1 MGSHLDEWQHVSPAE
16 NATSTFIFKL
26 LSLTCPSDIVIS
38 NLVPPVNPN
47 ENHHF
52 CHLNLHFLS
61 LVSST
66 MSKPYIIVR
75 FTTIFSQKLS
85 SSPLLCTVPCWPQ
98 VFKLIS
104 FHSFCSLTITPAS
117 VFFTYM
123 YMLLLTRS
131 SSLKNMP
138 PPLQILICQHQTLT
152 ADHSVVCLIITTA
165 TKKGLRADFSPQS
178 TPDHTCTTLTFFKIF
193 IVISNHPSFHHFALA
208 FGK

>member
-1 MGSHLDEWQHVSPAE
+1 
-16 NATSTFIFKL
+16 
-26 LSLTCPSDIVIS
+26 
-38 NLVPPVNPN
+38 
-47 ENHHF
+47 
-52 CHLNLHFLS
+52 
-61 LVSST
+61 

-117 VFFTYM
+117 VFFAYM

-131 SSLKNMP
+131 SFLKNMP

-165 TKKGLRADFSPQS
+165 TKKGLRANFSPHLESIFHTSPHMYHPHIFLNLYCYIQS
-178 TPDHTCTTLTFFKIF
+178 PFF
-193 IVISNHPSFHHFALA
+193 PSFCFGFWKVMCLDTHKSTWLFLSSLQEMFHRLQKATRAL
-208 FGK
+208 GTVWLEPRTLQP